1 MDGYGLL
8 FQWSFAMVFD
18 LGGEVDFG
26 GCCSHGF

>member
-1 MDGYGLL
+1 MDGYGFL
-8 FQWSFAMVFD
+8 FQWPFAIVFD